1 MATLRLAMLTKG
13 KAFGQDCLI
22 PGRFQ
27 HWRANKA
34 AFSLTFLQ
42 TSVRLSLTFLQTLGM
57 SLSHLP
63 SDLATDGS
71 VAVRSA
77 CILLWSA
84 FSPRPSLL
92 CGCCPIPR
100 LSIASPTWTSHPS
113 LPSLT

>member
-77 CILLWSA
+77 CILLWTA
-84 FSPRPSLL
+84 FSPRTSPLWLRLL
-92 CGCCPIPR
+92 SHTPPLLSPLPRGPLIP
-100 LSIASPTWTSHPS
+100 ASQA
-113 LPSLT
+113 